1 MKSRRMGISVAILGV
16 VAGAAWLFYLRTDP
30 VRRTKAR
37 YIKYEF
43 RIPMRDGVT
52 LFTQVYVPRDK
63 TKTYPFLVQRTPFG
77 VSPYGEKNYRPQ
89 LGPSPAFDRAGYIF
103 VFQDVRGRFQ
113 SQGNFVD
120 MRPHIDHPAPGQTD
134 ESTDMFDTVTWLVK
148 NVPSNNG
155 KVGISGMS
163 YPGFY
168 TSASI
173 IDSHP
178 AIRAASIQAPMTNLF
193 LGDDAYHN
201 GVFML
206 AEQFLVYANF
216 FKPRQNGPQFPSP
229 KIGSF
234 YDYGT
239 SDGHKFFLAHGPGL
253 QSVAAL
259 IRNPLLDDNIRHD
272 TYDEYWQQRDISQH
286 LHNIRCPVL
295 NVGGW
300 FDAEDLAGTFRT
312 YHAIAD
318 TNPGSKNLLVM
329 GPWGHGDWLRS
340 PGRKLGPL
348 DFGSDTGTFFRN
360 DVLFRFFEHYLK
372 DASAPDIPTALVFET
387 GTNQWRRY
395 PSWPP
400 PDAQPTSLY
409 LHAPGK
415 LSFDPPIEDESPYDE
430 YVSNPA
436 TPVPYLQQPST
447 GLDSEYMYADQR
459 FAARRA
465 DVLTYKTDPLHQD
478 VTVAGP
484 IEVRLRVSSFG
495 TDSDFDVKLI
505 DEDDTGGSSSGY
517 QQLVRG
523 EPMRARFRN
532 SFSHPEA
539 LQPNQVTSINYAMP
553 DINHTF
559 LRGHRI
565 VVQVQSSWFPLTD
578 INPQSFVPVSD
589 AKPTDFAKATQRVF
603 HKPDAASSLVL
614 QVLKRGSAERV
625 RRNPADPTHS
635 ALRLKVHRYRHG
647 FGFASFWNRSK

>member
-1 MKSRRMGISVAILGV
+1 VAILGV
-16 VAGAAWLFYLRTDP
+16 IAGAAWLFHLRSDP

-43 RIPMRDGVT
+43 RIPMRDRAT
-52 LFTQVYVPRDK
+52 LFTQVYVPRNK
-63 TKTYPFLVQRTPFG
+63 TKSYPFLVQRTPFG
-77 VSPYGEKNYRPQ
+77 VSPYGVNRYRPQ
-89 LGPSPAFDRAGYIF
+89 LGPSTEFDSAGYIF

-113 SQGNFVD
+113 SQGKFVD

-134 ESTDMFDTVTWLVK
+134 ESTDMYDTVAWLLK
-148 NVPSNNG
+148 NLPSNNG
-155 KVGISGMS
+155 KVGIWGMS

-206 AEQFLVYANF
+206 AEQFQVYANF
-216 FKPRQNGPQFPSP
+216 FKPRPAGLEFPSP

-239 SDGHKFFLAHGPGL
+239 SDGYKFFLTHGPGL
-253 QSVAAL
+253 QPIAAL
-259 IRNPLLDDNIRHD
+259 IRNRLLDENIRHD
-272 TYDEYWQQRDISQH
+272 TFDQYWQERDISEH
-286 LHNIRCPVL
+286 LHNIHCPVL

-312 YHAIAD
+312 YIAIGE
-318 TNPGSKNLLVM
+318 TNPGSTNLLVM
-329 GPWGHGDWLRS
+329 GPWEHGDWLRS

-348 DFGSDTGTFFRN
+348 DFGSDTGTFFRSH
-360 DVLFRFFEHYLK
+360 VLFGFFEHYLK
-372 DASAPDIPTALVFET
+372 DAPALDMPGALVFET
-387 GTNQWRRY
+387 GTNRWRRY
-395 PSWPP
+395 ASWPP
-400 PDAQPTSLY
+400 PGAQPMSVY
-409 LHAPGK
+409 LHAGGR
-415 LSFDPPIEDESPYDE
+415 LSFEPPSEHESSYDE
-430 YVSNPA
+430 YLSDPA
-436 TPVPYLQQPST
+436 RPVRYVEHPST
-447 GLDSEYMYADQR
+447 GLDSDYMYGDQR
-459 FAARRA
+459 FAARRS
-465 DVLTYKTDPLHQD
+465 DVLTYKSDPLPQD
-478 VTVAGP
+478 VTVSGP
-484 IEVRLRVSSFG
+484 IAVRLQVSTSG

-505 DEDDTGGSSSGY
+505 DEDDTRGPSPGY

-539 LQPNQVTSINYAMP
+539 LQPNEVTSINYAIP

-565 VVQVQSSWFPLTD
+565 VVQVQSSWFPLVD
-578 INPQSFVPVSD
+578 INPQSFVSISD
-589 AKPTDFAKATQRVF
+589 AKPTDFVKAMQRVF
-603 HKPDAASSLVL
+603 HKPAAASSLVL
-614 QVLKRGSAERV
+614 QVLQR
-625 RRNPADPTHS
+625 
-635 ALRLKVHRYRHG
+635 
-647 FGFASFWNRSK
+647 